1 MLWSRIEKKKA
12 AKNLRTGVK
21 TCCYIYTI
29 CILAASV
36 QALCG
41 RYRKWIKGKIM
52 FSKPHTLHLTAG
64 SAVFLDSCNLWLRL
78 CRGSENC
85 FPCQHCCLLCSETR
99 EPNRFGLTCQNVLTK
114 VHKIKT
120 HGCSCLHGLRL
131 LRFSWSLIV
140 SWKNEITWIPHC
152 PMDQRL
158 PSSRQTK
165 LLSVASLGS
174 AVLGV
179 L

>member
-1 MLWSRIEKKKA
+1 
-12 AKNLRTGVK
+12 
-21 TCCYIYTI
+21 
-29 CILAASV
+29 
-36 QALCG
+36 
-41 RYRKWIKGKIM
+41 M
-52 FSKPHTLHLTAG
+52 FSKPRTLHLTAG

-85 FPCQHCCLLCSETR
+85 FLCQHCCLLCSETR

-174 AVLGV
+174 AVLGGALNLQHTCIILRKLAV
-179 L
+179 LMYDLWSLFSNPYKMFR

>member
-1 MLWSRIEKKKA
+1 
-12 AKNLRTGVK
+12 
-21 TCCYIYTI
+21 
-29 CILAASV
+29 
-36 QALCG
+36 
-41 RYRKWIKGKIM
+41 M
-52 FSKPHTLHLTAG
+52 FSKPRTLHLTAG

-131 LRFSWSLIV
+131 LRFPWSLIV

-174 AVLGV
+174 AVLGGALNLQHTCIILRKLAV
-179 L
+179 LMYDLWSLFSNPYKMFR

>member
-1 MLWSRIEKKKA
+1 
-12 AKNLRTGVK
+12 
-21 TCCYIYTI
+21 
-29 CILAASV
+29 
-36 QALCG
+36 
-41 RYRKWIKGKIM
+41 M
-52 FSKPHTLHLTAG
+52 FSKPRTLHLTAG

-174 AVLGV
+174 AVLGGALNLQHTCIILRKLAV
-179 L
+179 LMYDLWSLFSNPYKMFR

>member
-1 MLWSRIEKKKA
+1 
-12 AKNLRTGVK
+12 
-21 TCCYIYTI
+21 
-29 CILAASV
+29 
-36 QALCG
+36 
-41 RYRKWIKGKIM
+41 M
-52 FSKPHTLHLTAG
+52 FSKPRTLHLTAG

-85 FPCQHCCLLCSETR
+85 FLCQHCCLLCSETR

-131 LRFSWSLIV
+131 LRFPWSLIV

-174 AVLGV
+174 AVLGGALNLQHTCIILRKLAV
-179 L
+179 LMYDLWSLFSNPYKMFR

>member
-1 MLWSRIEKKKA
+1 
-12 AKNLRTGVK
+12 
-21 TCCYIYTI
+21 
-29 CILAASV
+29 
-36 QALCG
+36 
-41 RYRKWIKGKIM
+41 M

-131 LRFSWSLIV
+131 LRFPWSLIV

-174 AVLGV
+174 AVLGGALNLQHTCIILRKLAV
-179 L
+179 LMYDLWSLFSNPYKMFR

>member
-1 MLWSRIEKKKA
+1 
-12 AKNLRTGVK
+12 
-21 TCCYIYTI
+21 
-29 CILAASV
+29 
-36 QALCG
+36 
-41 RYRKWIKGKIM
+41 M
-52 FSKPHTLHLTAG
+52 FSKPRTLHLTAG

-85 FPCQHCCLLCSETR
+85 FLCQHCCLLCSETR

-131 LRFSWSLIV
+131 LRFPWSLIV

-152 PMDQRL
+152 PMDQTL

-174 AVLGV
+174 AVLGGALNLQHTCIILRKLAV
-179 L
+179 LMYDLWSLFSNPYKMFR